1 MSKADKNEGIA
12 KRTEGKSLGTSG
24 SATGTVKS
32 TGSSAGSGG
41 TQGFKQLP
49 YGISGFADIGDL
61 YGARVRR
68 AWLQAVLLLM
78 SILRNQGV
86 LIAGIALVIGAAFG
100 YKSALNALPAAFPS
114 AWFIAVVTAF
124 VACRGRV
131 RTFLQEADLV
141 FLLPAEDRMGT
152 YFRSA
157 GRYSGFFQVIQSV
170 LIIGVLVPLFQARIG
185 LDAAWWCAL
194 GAVALKLWN
203 LFLSWREML
212 LVRRRSF
219 WIGLRFLGNALVIYA
234 LASTEWMYGVGG
246 IVLLA
251 LVTWLVRSGRRVR
264 SLPWNE
270 LLDQEQ
276 QTLSTYYTV
285 ANFFV
290 DVPQIKNRV
299 KRREWIMAIVR
310 RIPVNQKY
318 PYLFLYIRTFFRYS
332 EYFGIY
338 LRLMAFIGVI
348 LFFISNVWI
357 ALGVY
362 LLGLFLMGFQ
372 LPMLASERRYS
383 ELVRIYPLTDQ
394 DKKRGVSWLALQ
406 LLVAESLLLDVL
418 LLISGRL
425 PFTQAV
431 WLPLAGIVFSLYVSF
446 VYLPNRFLQAEDE
459 DGNEKK
465 T

>member
-1 MSKADKNEGIA
+1 MSRTDKNAVEVKIA
-12 KRTEGKSLGTSG
+12 DRNES
-24 SATGTVKS
+24 KS
-32 TGSSAGSGG
+32 TGAQKRATTGG
-41 TQGFKQLP
+41 GVKAMPF
-49 YGISGFADIGDL
+49 GVSGFTEIGDL

-68 AWLQAVLLLM
+68 AWLQAIFLLM

-100 YKSALNALPAAFPS
+100 YKSALNLLPAAFPS

-124 VACRGRV
+124 VACRGRG

-141 FLLPAEDRMGT
+141 FLLPAEDRMGA
-152 YFRSA
+152 YFRQA
-157 GRYSGFFQVIQSV
+157 GRYSAFFQGIQAV
-170 LIIGVLVPLFQARIG
+170 LIIGVLVPLFHARVG
-185 LDAAWWCAL
+185 LDAAWWCGV
-194 GAVALKLWN
+194 GAVLLKLWN

-212 LVRRRSF
+212 LVRRWSF
-219 WIGLRFLGNALVIYA
+219 WIGLRFAGTALVIYA
-234 LASTEWMYGVGG
+234 LASGEMLYGLGG
-246 IVLLA
+246 LVLLG
-251 LVTWLVRSGRRVR
+251 LVTWRVLGGRRVR
-264 SLPWNE
+264 SLPWGE

-310 RIPVNQKY
+310 RIPVNQKL

-338 LRLMAFIGVI
+338 LRLMVFIGVI

-383 ELVRIYPLTDQ
+383 ELVRIYPLTDA

-425 PFTQAV
+425 PAAQAV
-431 WLPLAGIVFSLYVSF
+431 WLPLAGIVFSLYVAF
-446 VYLPNRFLQAEDE
+446 VYLPNRFLEAEDE
-459 DGNEKK
+459 EAGERKK